1 MIYCELEDQQIVNGG
16 DLVGRHWAVP
26 RARPSPDITPTKPTA
41 GRKLAAHCEDFEQL
55 SVGNWLELK
64 IEHVQSSLVSR
75 N

>member
-1 MIYCELEDQQIVNGG
+1 MH
-16 DLVGRHWAVP
+16 GRMAKVCL
-26 RARPSPDITPTKPTA
+26 
-41 GRKLAAHCEDFEQL
+41 KLAAHCEDFEQL